1 MPASLQS
8 RAHEWD
14 VMRKRI
20 VISHDTDES
29 PLSDVGAIGG
39 NVASAASAASAA
51 DAGVPRDVGV
61 TPVVYAPVDAGYDDE
76 EGSGG
81 VHDDEYCN
89 NYDSVVFEDVL

>member
-20 VISHDTDES
+20 VISHDTEES
-29 PLSDVGAIGG
+29 PLSDLGAVGG
-39 NVASAASAASAA
+39 NAASAASAA

-81 VHDDEYCN
+81 GHDDEYCN